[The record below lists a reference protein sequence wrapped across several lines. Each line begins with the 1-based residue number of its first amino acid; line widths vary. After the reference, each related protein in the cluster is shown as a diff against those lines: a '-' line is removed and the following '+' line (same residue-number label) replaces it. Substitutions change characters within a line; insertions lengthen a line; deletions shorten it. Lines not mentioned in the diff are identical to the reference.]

1 MLSKI
6 DSFCAPLFDIE
17 KGRQETKDN
26 FAMTNPMPMDS
37 LVPKSKVQKPPSKI
51 NVLDAANDSGPG
63 N

>member
-1 MLSKI
+1 
-6 DSFCAPLFDIE
+6 
-17 KGRQETKDN
+17 
-26 FAMTNPMPMDS
+26 MTNPMPMDS